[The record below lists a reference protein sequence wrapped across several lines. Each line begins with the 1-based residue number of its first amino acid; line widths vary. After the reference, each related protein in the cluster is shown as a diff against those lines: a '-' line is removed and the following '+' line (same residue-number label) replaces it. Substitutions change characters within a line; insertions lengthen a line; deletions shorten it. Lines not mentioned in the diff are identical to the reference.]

1 MHLYIIIFPTLS
13 PAGTHD
19 RREEFPVK
27 LQMMCCSSQGVGFQ
41 MVFIMR
47 EFGKMLKQKK
57 YIRNTFINFMM
68 ITFFL

>member
-1 MHLYIIIFPTLS
+1 
-13 PAGTHD
+13 
-19 RREEFPVK
+19 
-27 LQMMCCSSQGVGFQ
+27 